1 MSGLPSKRI
10 LILGLMGVAAVGV
23 YLTAKLY
30 AGSIVAY
37 VVEETLI
44 QKAPPG
50 VDPRLLRTRL
60 ESRLAACPDRTARLR
75 RLMEIAQT
83 LERTQRLT
91 PGQLENVLKGCP
103 GSPAEVE
110 P

>member
-1 MSGLPSKRI
+1 
-10 LILGLMGVAAVGV
+10 MGVAAAGI
-23 YLTAKLY
+23 YLAAKVC

-50 VDPRLLRTRL
+50 TDPRVLRSRL
-60 ESRLAACPDRTARLR
+60 ESRLTACPDKASRLQ

-83 LERTQRLT
+83 LERVQALT
-91 PGQLENVLKGCP
+91 PDQLESVLKSCSGSSP
-103 GSPAEVE
+103 GGQP
-110 P
+110 

>member
-1 MSGLPSKRI
+1 
-10 LILGLMGVAAVGV
+10 MGAAAAGV
-23 YLTAKLY
+23 YLTAKLC

-50 VDPRLLRTRL
+50 TDPHLLRSRL
-60 ESRLAACPDRTARLR
+60 ESRLAACPDEATRLQ

-83 LERTQRLT
+83 LERVQTLT
-91 PGQLENVLKGCP
+91 PHELEGALKVCP
-103 GSPAEVE
+103 VRSTGGE